1 MRTCGKNGKGSRG
14 RRDTN
19 RCCMLLPF
27 CLFGLNLQL
36 SLLGPKTHS
45 LRACLSLCPSS
56 NCVLS
61 LLIAFDIC
69 LYLLILRP
77 LSSKLC
83 FSRLPRGNLGEPN
96 IKHTLRSFAHLMLLC
111 RHHTFERTDC
121 PLRPF
126 LFVFSPALAFACL
139 LRFEKMSFPLALNW
153 RCSSSF
159 FLSLH

>member
-1 MRTCGKNGKGSRG
+1 
-14 RRDTN
+14 
-19 RCCMLLPF
+19 MLLPF

-61 LLIAFDIC
+61 LSIALDTH
-69 LYLLILRP
+69 LLLLILGP
-77 LSSKLC
+77 LSSTLL
-83 FSRLPRGNLGEPN
+83 FARLPRGNLGEPN

-121 PLRPF
+121 PLLPF
-126 LFVFSPALAFACL
+126 LSVFSPALALACL
-139 LRFEKMSFPLALNW
+139 LRFVIFFFIDFKRGLLLVFFPRPAPNHPIFQLAH
-153 RCSSSF
+153 F
-159 FLSLH
+159 FRPQLLLRIR